1 MSGERK
7 SDWWK
12 VKAHAHARTRPPAC
26 LYAHHQAPA
35 AELLFTGIKGQETT
49 AKSSTAMT
57 CTKAQVQTSISG
69 QSSPALDI

>member
-1 MSGERK
+1 MILDRRWRRERKEKKRGLSSFGMSGERK

-35 AELLFTGIKGQETT
+35 AELLFAGPHLD
-49 AKSSTAMT
+49 A
-57 CTKAQVQTSISG
+57 SG
-69 QSSPALDI
+69 S